1 MFKSAI
7 PQLVALFCCSTLV
20 HASVNTDFPM
30 YNQCQA
36 VQSRQNME
44 NVGNVNHLYSTGSVE
59 ADVDYYAEHPPRFL
73 SYYIQH
79 YNERKT
85 INAVVVSS
93 IENAP
98 DVETKIR
105 YDRLAN
111 MAGIATTNKEHTLD
125 TETFKEVKQM
135 EYSTLLSSCINRDFS

>member
-7 PQLVALFCCSTLV
+7 LFLAALLCCSTFV
-20 HASVNTDFPM
+20 HASASTDFPL
-30 YNQCQA
+30 YSQCVA
-36 VQSRQNME
+36 VQARQNME
-44 NVGNVNHLYSTGSVE
+44 NVSNVNHIYSTGSLS
-59 ADVDYYAEHPPRFL
+59 ADAAYYAEHPQHFL

-79 YNERKT
+79 YNDRKA

-125 TETFKEVKQM
+125 TEIFKEVKQM
-135 EYSTLLSSCINRDFS
+135 EYSILLSSCINRDFS